1 MDSNGLHSQDY
12 FQRKLIFVSDNK
24 TAAMRFLYGVFKHIM
39 ILNTNIVKVNYLWS
53 VGGLAVSF

>member
-39 ILNTNIVKVNYLWS
+39 ILNTNIVKVNYL
-53 VGGLAVSF
+53 